1 MKVLHPEVTPGDVV
15 ASTPLMAKRLPIF
28 ILMAKRLPVFFK
40 SAKAAIPRRDTER
53 EFGIGHSPSLS
64 VLRVFFKRSAG
75 LAAVLCGT
83 IGISALAQSV
93 DNSANSSLN
102 GMYAVRHVLVSGL
115 DSNTSAIGEARSIIG
130 IMKFDGNG
138 NYTFTGQ
145 LYDTAGGTVSGG
157 CTNGVGACTQTG
169 QYAVGANGMI
179 TIQNPIDNT
188 DYIYGGVSAAGP
200 SAIVG
205 SSTEGLNDDVFIAIP
220 VASSVS
226 NGALNGTYQT
236 GFEDFLQG
244 NASQVRDGYYTL
256 TANGSGSLGSINITG
271 AMANQNNSASATQ
284 SLTGVTYTATGGGF
298 TFNFPASSTPL
309 TALVSGTKSMYI
321 SSDGNLIIGGS
332 LNGFDVIVGIKAG
345 TGLTNSQYQGT
356 YYTAAI
362 ENDTSMLSSGDNNI
376 DSFYGSNLALGQGTT
391 IFHERLVYFN
401 TAAFDLSEDV
411 AGSSFA
417 SDGTY
422 FDGIYENLLGSNGLG
437 FLQIGTGTTYSL
449 TIGLQAK
456 QYTGTGVFIDPL
468 KVWNAASY
476 APITNS
482 VAPGEFVSLF
492 GSGLASTTASAT
504 SLPLPTSAGLGGVK
518 VMVNGRPAAL
528 SYVSPT
534 QINLLVPYATGLIN
548 NESYATFQVIN
559 NNVASNEV
567 TVFTNYSAPGVFTL
581 TSNGGSFPPGV
592 GPAAVLHADYSLVTQ
607 SNPAVVGETL
617 QVYVT
622 GMGSVTPAVADGA
635 APSSTTLSTVDDG
648 VAIFVDGQQATV
660 AFAGLAPGFA
670 GLYQINFVV
679 PSGITPSS
687 LVYLDIS
694 TNEAYTTE
702 AKLYTK

>member
-1 MKVLHPEVTPGDVV
+1 VL
-15 ASTPLMAKRLPIF
+15 L
-28 ILMAKRLPVFFK
+28 
-40 SAKAAIPRRDTER
+40 
-53 EFGIGHSPSLS
+53 
-64 VLRVFFKRSAG
+64 
-75 LAAVLCGT
+75 
-83 IGISALAQSV
+83 
-93 DNSANSSLN
+93 
-102 GMYAVRHVLVSGL
+102 SGL
-115 DSNTSAIGEARSIIG
+115 DQNTSAIGEARSIIG

-145 LYDTAGGTVSGG
+145 LCDTNSGS
-157 CTNGVGACTQTG
+157 TPQTYSTSG
-169 QYAVGANGMI
+169 QYSVGANGLFEL
-179 TIQNPIDNT
+179 QNPIDT
-188 DYIYGGVSAAGP
+188 KDTVYGGVSAAGP
-200 SAIVG
+200 SALVG
-205 SSTEGLNDDVFIAIP
+205 SSTESVNDDIFIAIP

-226 NGALNGTYQT
+226 NGTLTGTYQT

-244 NASQVRDGYYTL
+244 NASQVRDGYFTL
-256 TANGSGSLGSINITG
+256 TSSGNGSLGSISITG

-284 SLTGVTYTATGGGF
+284 TLTGVTYTATSGGF
-298 TFNFPASSTPL
+298 TFNFPTSSTPL

-321 SSDGNLIIGGS
+321 STDGNLIIGGS
-332 LNGFDVIVGIKAG
+332 LNGFDLIVGIKAA
-345 TGLTNSQYQGT
+345 TGATNSQYQGT
-356 YYTAAI
+356 YFTGAL
-362 ENDTSMLSSGDNNI
+362 ENDTSMLSSGDSDI

-401 TAAFDLSEDV
+401 SAAFDLTQDAE
-411 AGSSFA
+411 AYKFA

-422 FDGIYENLLGSNGLG
+422 FDGIYENLLGVNGLA

-456 QYTGTGVFIDPL
+456 PYSGTGVYIDPL
-468 KVWNAASY
+468 KIWNAASY

-482 VAPGEFVSLF
+482 VAPGEFISIF

-504 SLPLPTSAGLGGVK
+504 SLPLPASAGLGGVQ
-518 VMVNGRPAAL
+518 VMVNGRYAPL

-548 NESYATFQVIN
+548 NEYYATFQVIN
-559 NNVASNEV
+559 NKVASNEV
-567 TVFTNYSAPGVFTL
+567 TVFTNYSAPGVFAL
-581 TSNGGSFPPGV
+581 TSNGGAFPPGV

-622 GMGSVTPAVADGA
+622 GLGSVTPAVADGA
-635 APSSTTLSTVDDG
+635 APSSTTLSTVDDD
-648 VAIFVDGQQATV
+648 VAVLVDGQQATV

-679 PSGITPSS
+679 PSGITPAS

-694 TNEAYTTE
+694 TDEAYTSE